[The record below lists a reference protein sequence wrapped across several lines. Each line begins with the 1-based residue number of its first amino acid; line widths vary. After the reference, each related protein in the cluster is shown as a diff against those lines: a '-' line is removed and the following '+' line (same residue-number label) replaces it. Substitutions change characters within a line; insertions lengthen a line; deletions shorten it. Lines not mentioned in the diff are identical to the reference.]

1 MENRLQ
7 FKTDDELRQF
17 FRLKKV
23 EIASIRDP
31 FKLLTQLRDSDVI
44 PEEKYQEFC
53 RRKKEKAR
61 YSLLEWME
69 KEKPQLIRPFWECVF
84 QDHMIQSYPALKLM
98 RDSLLERP
106 SGAEN
111 DRAGSSK
118 TGPGSTA
125 QSPGTSAQN
134 QGRTGPGKRP
144 KPAKP
149 TSGPSGA
156 ENDRAGSS
164 RTGPSSTTQSPGT
177 SAQNRGRTGPGKRP
191 KPAKPTY
198 GSFSQGGSKEDKQPI
213 WTFPLYRTT
222 LPVTCGQ
229 KQGSLHRERLSKGE
243 PCVSVEGRWFSPSE
257 FEELAGRGSSKNWK
271 KSIYCNR
278 TPLSKL
284 FEGGHLT
291 SPPLKRRKPGTA
303 TGEGRAKSQTPLKRN
318 LPEASDESTN
328 SPIKFTPLESDDD
341 DDDEEDLSIF
351 SPETL
356 QVSFGRV
363 QGILH
368 RERFASGTCGKCI
381 RTPESWLT
389 PHDFTRMDGRVADKS
404 WRKSILCKGKP
415 LNYLIKKEILV
426 IHSLLCKCHNCE
438 DLTGWQDNDDE
449 CTVCS
454 HGGSLIC
461 CDLCPLAFHA
471 DCHVPTAEEPASS
484 GKWFCSFCKI
494 EVQQTPRNRC
504 QTKTDVLAL
513 EIRTQLLE
521 CQYLLL
527 RLYSSKDSGIFCPNP
542 CHTVEGYTDFIDM
555 PMWLDKVKEKLASD
569 RYSTVGEFVR
579 DVNLIF
585 QNCAQLHKDN
595 RYGKMGQK
603 LHSVFEE
610 NFKNVFG
617 IEQ

>member
-44 PEEKYQEFC
+44 PEEKYQEVYG
-53 RRKKEKAR
+53 RKKQKAR

-111 DRAGSSK
+111 DRAGSSR

-134 QGRTGPGKRP
+134 RGRTRLRKRP

-156 ENDRAGSS
+156 ENDGAGSS
-164 RTGPSSTTQSPGT
+164 RTGPSSTAQSPGT
-177 SAQNRGRTGPGKRP
+177 SAQNQGRTRLRKRP

-213 WTFPLYRTT
+213 WTFALYRTT

-291 SPPLKRRKPGTA
+291 SPPLKRRKTGTA
-303 TGEGRAKSQTPLKRN
+303 TGEGRAKSQTPPKRN

-368 RERFASGTCGKCI
+368 KERFASGTCGKCI

-513 EIRTQLLE
+513 EIRTQLL
-521 CQYLLL
+521 
-527 RLYSSKDSGIFCPNP
+527 
-542 CHTVEGYTDFIDM
+542 
-555 PMWLDKVKEKLASD
+555 
-569 RYSTVGEFVR
+569 
-579 DVNLIF
+579 
-585 QNCAQLHKDN
+585 DN
-595 RYGKMGQK
+595 RYGRMGQK

>member
-44 PEEKYQEFC
+44 PEEKYQEVYG
-53 RRKKEKAR
+53 RKKQKAR

-111 DRAGSSK
+111 DRAGSSR

-134 QGRTGPGKRP
+134 RGRTRLRKRP

-156 ENDRAGSS
+156 ENDGAGSS
-164 RTGPSSTTQSPGT
+164 RTGPSSTAQSPGT
-177 SAQNRGRTGPGKRP
+177 SAQNQGRTRLRKRP

-213 WTFPLYRTT
+213 WTFALYRTT

-291 SPPLKRRKPGTA
+291 SPPLKRRKTGTA
-303 TGEGRAKSQTPLKRN
+303 TGEGRAKSQTPPKRN

-368 RERFASGTCGKCI
+368 KERFASGTCGKCI

-513 EIRTQLLE
+513 EIRTQLL
-521 CQYLLL
+521 
-527 RLYSSKDSGIFCPNP
+527 
-542 CHTVEGYTDFIDM
+542 VEGYTDFIDM

-595 RYGKMGQK
+595 RYGRMGQK